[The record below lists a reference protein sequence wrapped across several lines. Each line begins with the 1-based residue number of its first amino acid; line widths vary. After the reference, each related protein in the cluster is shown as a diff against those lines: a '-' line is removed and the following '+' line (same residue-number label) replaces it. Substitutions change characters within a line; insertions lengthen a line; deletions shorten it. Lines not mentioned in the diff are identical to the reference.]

1 MNIKTYTY
9 TVLAAILTVTF
20 SCTAGK
26 VIDTNQAAGFSLEN
40 YKSFDF
46 YKTDL
51 EIDEMPEYA
60 QRVEWIKEAIK
71 ANLSARG
78 LQQDSANPEMLVNIG
93 VFIEE
98 KVQTRET
105 DLRSDPPMYIGQRN
119 YHWEVQEIPVG
130 TYNEGTFTLDFVD
143 KASNEMVWQGVGKSI
158 ITKKDEAAK
167 KNIKEAAQKLFTT
180 IE

>member
-105 DLRSDPPMYIGQRN
+105 DLR
-119 YHWEVQEIPVG
+119 V
-130 TYNEGTFTLDFVD
+130 
-143 KASNEMVWQGVGKSI
+143 
-158 ITKKDEAAK
+158 
-167 KNIKEAAQKLFTT
+167 
-180 IE
+180 